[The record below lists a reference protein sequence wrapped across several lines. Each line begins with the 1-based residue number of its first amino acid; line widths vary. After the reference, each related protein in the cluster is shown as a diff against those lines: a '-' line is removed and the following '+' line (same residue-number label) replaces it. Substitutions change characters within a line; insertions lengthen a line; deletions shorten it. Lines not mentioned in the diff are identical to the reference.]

1 MILQDFEKRNIHLK
15 TKNLILLHGL
25 FGNLSNW
32 SAVKKYFGE
41 SYNIY
46 SPEIPQQ
53 INSQKLNYLEAAVE
67 LLNDFLIKNHLNK
80 VILVGNSLGG
90 HIALMFCLK
99 YPEKVEKLV
108 LTGSSGL
115 YENSFN
121 GSFPKIKDYAYI
133 KERVAYTFH
142 NKNVVTKSLV
152 DDVFNKIQNVSAAL
166 AIIKIARTAQRTN
179 LAKVLHLIT
188 APTLLIWGLQDNI
201 TPISIAYEFYERL
214 PNARLHILNH
224 CGHVPMME
232 QPVLF
237 NEFLQDFLNT

>member
-1 MILQDFEKRNIHLK
+1 M
-15 TKNLILLHGL
+15 
-25 FGNLSNW
+25 
-32 SAVKKYFGE
+32 
-41 SYNIY
+41 
-46 SPEIPQQ
+46 
-53 INSQKLNYLEAAVE
+53 
-67 LLNDFLIKNHLNK
+67 
-80 VILVGNSLGG
+80 
-90 HIALMFCLK
+90 
-99 YPEKVEKLV
+99 
-108 LTGSSGL
+108 
-115 YENSFN
+115 
-121 GSFPKIKDYAYI
+121 
-133 KERVAYTFH
+133 
-142 NKNVVTKSLV
+142 V